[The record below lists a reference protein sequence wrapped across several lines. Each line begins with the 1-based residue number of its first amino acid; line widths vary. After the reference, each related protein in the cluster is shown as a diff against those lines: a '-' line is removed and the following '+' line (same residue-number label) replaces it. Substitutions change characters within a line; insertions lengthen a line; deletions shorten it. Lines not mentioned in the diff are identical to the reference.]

1 MELDEAAEEALE
13 TLWVTTQEHDEAGV
27 AVDDLGKGPVDVLLT
42 SGMVTVTEGVAT
54 LTEDGRP
61 EARGVVRRHRL
72 AERLLHDVLGSRED
86 LMHEKACR
94 FEHLL
99 DRGLDENI
107 CTLLGHPRVCPHGK
121 PIPPGRCCEEEH
133 TETRLL
139 VSPLSQLEPG
149 HQGKVAY
156 LYAPEAG
163 KLQKLMAM
171 GILPGAPIT
180 LVRRFPSV
188 VFDAGNTQF
197 AVDEHIADAIYVRL
211 VEGDDLAGAPTA
223 GTGNG
228 KRPWWRPRWLV
239 GNGQA

>member
-1 MELDEAAEEALE
+1 MNLEESAEEALE
-13 TLWVTTQEHDEAGV
+13 TLWIVTQELNESGV
-27 AVDDLGKGPVDVLLT
+27 AVDDLGGEPVDFLLT
-42 SGMVTVTEGVAT
+42 AGLVRVAGSVVT
-54 LTEDGRP
+54 LTEDGLP

-86 LMHEKACR
+86 LMHEEACR

-99 DRGLDENI
+99 DRGLDESI

-121 PIPPGRCCEEEH
+121 PVPSGRCCHEEH

-139 VSPLSQLEPG
+139 VSPLSHLEAG
-149 HQGKVAY
+149 TRGKVAY
-156 LYAPEAG
+156 LYAPETD

-171 GILPGAPIT
+171 GILPGASIT

-197 AVDEHIADAIYVRL
+197 AVDERIADAIYVRL
-211 VEGDDLAGAPTA
+211 VDGGADSV
-223 GTGNG
+223 GTSGVALG
-228 KRPWWRPRWLV
+228 KRTWWRPRWLV
-239 GNGQA
+239 GTG